1 MTDTLKHLG
10 TTLLIAL
17 ILLTAY
23 IYLTQVD
30 RQPTPEGSQQGQVQA
45 PSGPRVTELEQ
56 PSAWT
61 EAHRSLQSLVTVVPD
76 RSGYDRVKYFGT
88 SWPDLDDDG
97 CSEREEILA
106 RDFEETRGPVC
117 KITAGTLHDPYTGQ
131 TIDFTRGKETSG
143 QVQIDHVVAL
153 ADAWSKGADQWDQE
167 HRLQFAND
175 PQNLLAVD
183 GPTNTAKSASDASEW
198 LPPNEDFW
206 CEYATAQVQ
215 IKTKYALGV
224 SAAEKQTL
232 EKILV
237 ACVNEKPMPELTS
250 TR

>member
-1 MTDTLKHLG
+1 MTDTLKQLG
-10 TTLLIAL
+10 VLALVAL
-17 ILLTAY
+17 IPLILFTSLAQLL
-23 IYLTQVD
+23 Q
-30 RQPTPEGSQQGQVQA
+30 QPASEGSQQGQVQ
-45 PSGPRVTELEQ
+45 PGSGPRIEELEQ

-61 EAHRSLQSLVTVVPD
+61 EAHRSLQSLYTVVPD
-76 RSGYDRVKYFGT
+76 RSGYDRVKHFGT
-88 SWPDLDDDG
+88 SWPDLDGDG

-106 RDFEETRGPVC
+106 RDFEQTRGPAC

-131 TIDFTRGKETSG
+131 RIDFTRGKETSG

-167 HRLQFAND
+167 RRLQFAND

-183 GPTNTAKSASDASEW
+183 GATNSAKSASDASEW

-215 IKTKYALGV
+215 IKTEYTLGV

-232 EKILV
+232 DQVLT
-237 ACVNEKPMPELTS
+237 ACVDEKPMPELTS
-250 TR
+250 DR